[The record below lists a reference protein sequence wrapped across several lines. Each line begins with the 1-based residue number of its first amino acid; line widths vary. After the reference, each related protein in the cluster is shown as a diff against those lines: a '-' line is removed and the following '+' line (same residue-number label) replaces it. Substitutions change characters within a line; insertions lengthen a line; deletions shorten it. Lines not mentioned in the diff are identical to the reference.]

1 MKRTF
6 LLISLLSLMAS
17 GFACTEQPI
26 SGGGTS
32 PTDAYQRLFAA
43 VKAKDTE
50 AIKSNMTKTTQQF
63 AEFASKKNNKPIEE
77 VYENGF
83 TATTMSPTLPQIRDE
98 RISENMGAIEVWS
111 SRDSR
116 WEDLPFILEDGAWK
130 LAIGEMFAGSYK
142 SPGKGRDRLEKEAAN
157 TDWDAHIQ
165 AADPSLDT
173 NMQPVAPGA
182 SPPAG
187 SNTKPNSP

>member
-6 LLISLLSLMAS
+6 CTISLLAFLTM
-17 GFACTEQPI
+17 GFACSEQPI

-77 VYENGF
+77 VYENAF
-83 TATTMSPTLPQIRDE
+83 TATTMSSTLPQIRDE
-98 RISENMGAIEVWS
+98 RISENMGAIEVWN

-116 WEDLPFILEDGAWK
+116 WEDLPFVLEDGAWK
-130 LAIGEMFAGSYK
+130 LAIGEMFAGTYR

-157 TDWDAHIQ
+157 TDWDAQ
-165 AADPSLDT
+165 MKAADPTLDT
-173 NMQPVAPGA
+173 NTQPMGPSVV
-182 SPPAG
+182 PPAN
-187 SNTKPNSP
+187 SNANSSSP